1 MPAVASLRKTVL
13 PLLTGLALSA
23 SSFGAEYKIDT
34 KGAHAFIT
42 FKIPHLGY
50 SWLLGRFNRF
60 EGNFTYDPENL
71 EASTVEVVVDTASID
86 SNHAER
92 DKHLR
97 GDDYLDTDKFGQ
109 AKFVSTEVTDQGNG
123 NFLLTGDLTL
133 HGVTKSI
140 TIKASKVG
148 EGPDPWLGYRAGFSG
163 TTVLKLK
170 DFGIPE
176 KLGPAS
182 SRVTMELYV
191 EGIRQ

>member
-1 MPAVASLRKTVL
+1 MAMNIFNSRKIIPLLAGVALSFNAVA
-13 PLLTGLALSA
+13 AD
-23 SSFGAEYKIDT
+23 YKIDT
-34 KGAHAFIT
+34 KGAHASIN

-50 SWLLGRFNRF
+50 SWLVGRFNDF
-60 EGNFTYDPENL
+60 EGKFTYDPENM
-71 EASTVEVVVDTASID
+71 EASTVEVTVDTTSID

-109 AKFVSTEVTDQGNG
+109 AKFVSTEVTDKGNG
-123 NFLLTGDLTL
+123 NFTVIGDLTL
-133 HGVTKSI
+133 HGVTKPI
-140 TIKASKVG
+140 TIDAAIVG

-170 DFGIPE
+170 DFGIPD

-182 SRVTMELYV
+182 SRVTLDLYV
-191 EGIRQ
+191 EGVSQ